1 MAALGRRRRRSRL
14 VENLD
19 QIERIDWSGQ
29 KVSASFFSKATEEK

>member
-1 MAALGRRRRRSRL
+1 MAALGRRSRL

-29 KVSASFFSKATEEK
+29 KVSASVISKATEEK